1 MSNLCSTVRQMN
13 WKQLRFHS
21 VQTQSMLSSFILQS
35 SAEKTEAF
43 ASVQKYLLPYDQ
55 TTQSNAH
62 ALT

>member
-1 MSNLCSTVRQMN
+1 MN